1 MGDVRRAGEALRGQ
15 ILWCDDSA
23 EEIKEIFRIANNW
36 RDSHMYPMQR
46 IRHEVIGQIRRLKQ
60 NGKTFARVK
69 RMASIRRKLRNLPQG
84 LNQIQD
90 LGGCRAILPAMKEA
104 QALINSCRENLAH
117 GVHNVDDY
125 IKEPKPDGYRSYHIV
140 YKFLGSDTEEIF
152 KGRRIELQVRT
163 QLQHSWATAVEAVGT
178 FRGENLKAGQGD
190 EQWLR
195 LFELMAS
202 EIALAENCPELDG
215 APARIARIREIRDLN
230 KSLSAI
236 ATLENLRQAFNYVE
250 SRRTLID
257 PEYFLIRYDNRSSTV
272 TVDPYDS
279 AIAGSMSFDEIERDV
294 DINVVLVAAD
304 KVEELIEGYPNYY
317 GDVQLFKRSL
327 RDITYGK
334 VAQEFSLVLPEAVKP
349 KPKEVP
355 DLSWFFRRGKRWR

>member
-1 MGDVRRAGEALRGQ
+1 MAEFPQFRYTMGDVRRAGEALRGQ

-140 YKFLGSDTEEIF
+140 YKFFG
-152 KGRRIELQVRT
+152 KRYRRNFQRPPHRV
-163 QLQHSWATAVEAVGT
+163 
-178 FRGENLKAGQGD
+178 AGQNST
-190 EQWLR
+190 
-195 LFELMAS
+195 A
-202 EIALAENCPELDG
+202 ALLGHC
-215 APARIARIREIRDLN
+215 
-230 KSLSAI
+230 
-236 ATLENLRQAFNYVE
+236 
-250 SRRTLID
+250 SRGGWHFQGRK
-257 PEYFLIRYDNRSSTV
+257 PQS
-272 TVDPYDS
+272 
-279 AIAGSMSFDEIERDV
+279 GSGR
-294 DINVVLVAAD
+294 
-304 KVEELIEGYPNYY
+304 
-317 GDVQLFKRSL
+317 
-327 RDITYGK
+327 
-334 VAQEFSLVLPEAVKP
+334 
-349 KPKEVP
+349 
-355 DLSWFFRRGKRWR
+355 